1 MENERFEDEFE
12 DGEFEDEEDFFGDI
26 DAAADGAMVAGN
38 DKKISPFAIAGAV
51 LFGAAVLGGAGFL
64 TYNAISKKRK
74 RKEEECD
81 DISSYSYY

>member
-1 MENERFEDEFE
+1 MEEREDTMFDDEFE
-12 DGEFEDEEDFFGDI
+12 DDDFFDGI
-26 DAAADGAMVAGN
+26 DATAADAMVART
-38 DKKISPFAIAGAV
+38 DKKVSPFAIAGAV

-81 DISSYSYY
+81 DTSSYSYY

>member
-1 MENERFEDEFE
+1 MEEREDTMFDDEFE
-12 DGEFEDEEDFFGDI
+12 DDDFFDGI
-26 DAAADGAMVAGN
+26 DATAADAMVAGT
-38 DKKISPFAIAGAV
+38 DKKVSPFAIAGAV

-81 DISSYSYY
+81 DTSSYSYY